1 MAYLI
6 LSVRFGV
13 RLLSKCQIQLR
24 RVARPANAGSNMY
37 CREMM
42 YGLCV
47 LKFIHA
53 GSPVRAPPPC
63 IKEYSTCGYMGT
75 TFLKAPKRF
84 AAAIQDP
91 RTTTRQEYLIASSH
105 YTVPRPLPP
114 KPFL

>member
-13 RLLSKCQIQLR
+13 DLFSKCQIQLR

-42 YGLCV
+42 YRLCV

-53 GSPVRAPPPC
+53 
-63 IKEYSTCGYMGT
+63 
-75 TFLKAPKRF
+75 
-84 AAAIQDP
+84 
-91 RTTTRQEYLIASSH
+91 AS
-105 YTVPRPLPP
+105 
-114 KPFL
+114 